1 MPRATSLNQGML
13 ACQSCGLLCQPHH
26 EALQLSA
33 QLSDALAPDHPPLAA
48 PAAPQFCP
56 RCQTTLHSRKPH
68 SIGHTWAFLLAGYL
82 LYIPANLLP
91 IMEARSIQEA
101 QIDTIMSGIVY
112 LWNTGSWGLAAIVFV
127 ASIVVP
133 SFKLLALSWLNW
145 TVQQKSARWPRART
159 RLYRFIEI
167 IGRWSML
174 DIFVVAL
181 LVALVQL
188 RLFAVVRAG
197 PAAAAFGA
205 VVVLTILAAHSFEP
219 RLIWDYSND
228 E

>member
-13 ACQSCGLLCQPHH
+13 ACHVCGLLCQPH
-26 EALQLSA
+26 AAPVQI
-33 QLSDALAPDHPPLAA
+33 SDALAPDHAPLA
-48 PAAPQFCP
+48 PPSPPQFCP
-56 RCQTTLHSRKPH
+56 RCHSTLHIRKPH
-68 SIGHTWAFLLAGYL
+68 SIGLTWAFLLAGYL

-101 QIDTIMSGIVY
+101 QIDTIMSGIIY
-112 LWNTGSWGLAAIVFV
+112 LWHTGSWGLAAIVFA

-145 TVQQKSARWPRART
+145 SVQKKSTRWPRART

-205 VVVLTILAAHSFEP
+205 VVVLTMLAAHSFEP

>member
-13 ACQSCGLLCQPHH
+13 ACQSCGLLCQPHA
-26 EALQLSA
+26 EPA
-33 QLSDALAPDHPPLAA
+33 QLSDALAPDHPPLAPPA
-48 PAAPQFCP
+48 PPQFCP
-56 RCQTTLHSRKPH
+56 RCHSSLHHRKPH

-112 LWNTGSWGLAAIVFV
+112 LWNTGSWGLAAIVFA

-145 TVQQKSARWPRART
+145 TVQKKSPRWPRART
-159 RLYRFIEI
+159 RLYRFVEL

-205 VVVLTILAAHSFEP
+205 VVVFTMLAAHSFEP

>member
-1 MPRATSLNQGML
+1 MSEPSRAITAKSQGL
-13 ACQSCGLLCQPHH
+13 LVCPSCSLLCQAPN
-26 EALQLSA
+26 QTSA
-33 QLSDALAPDHPPLAA
+33 HTQAVASPASAPL
-48 PAAPQFCP
+48 CP
-56 RCQTTLHSRKPH
+56 RCQSALHMRKPH

-91 IMEARSIQEA
+91 IMEARSLAEA
-101 QIDTIMSGIVY
+101 QIDTIMSGVIY
-112 LWNTGSWGLAAIVFV
+112 LFNSGSWGLAAIVFT

-133 SFKLLALSWLNW
+133 TFKLLALTWLNW
-145 TVQQKSARWPRART
+145 TVQKKSTRWPQQRT
-159 RLYRFIEI
+159 TLYRFVEL

-188 RLFAVVRAG
+188 RMFAVVRAG

-205 VVVLTILAAHSFEP
+205 VVVLTMLAAHSFEP
-219 RLIWDYSND
+219 RLIWDYCDN

>member
-1 MPRATSLNQGML
+1 MTARTAKNSGLVN
-13 ACQSCGLLCQPHH
+13 CQSCHLLCRHSPH
-26 EALQLSA
+26 
-33 QLSDALAPDHPPLAA
+33 
-48 PAAPQFCP
+48 PQARCP
-56 RCQTTLHSRKPH
+56 RCHATLHSRKPH
-68 SIGHTWAFLLAGYL
+68 SIRKTWAYLLAGFL

-91 IMEARSIQEA
+91 IMEARSLSDA
-101 QIDTIMSGIVY
+101 QIDTIISGVVY
-112 LWNTGSWGLAAIVFV
+112 LWDSGSWGLAVIVFT

-133 SFKLLALSWLNW
+133 SFKLLALSWLNFS
-145 TVQQKSARWPRART
+145 VQRKSRRWPQQRIRI
-159 RLYRFIEI
+159 YRFVEL

-205 VVVLTILAAHSFEP
+205 VVVLTMLAAHSFDP
-219 RLIWDYSND
+219 RLIWDEED
-228 E
+228 KHE

>member
-1 MPRATSLNQGML
+1 MCASACQKIMSKATAKNQGYI
-13 ACQSCGLLCQPHH
+13 ACPSCGLLCQHG
-26 EALQLSA
+26 
-33 QLSDALAPDHPPLAA
+33 ALADSAPKPL
-48 PAAPQFCP
+48 CP
-56 RCQTTLHSRKPH
+56 RCRATLHSRKPH
-68 SIGHTWAFLLAGYL
+68 SIGRTWAFLLAAAV

-101 QIDTIMSGIVY
+101 QIDTIMSGIEY
-112 LWNTGSWGLAAIVFV
+112 LWKTGSWGLAAIVFI

-133 SFKLLALSWLNW
+133 CFKLIALSLLNW
-145 TVQQKSARWPRART
+145 SVQRKSARWPMPRI
-159 RLYRFIEI
+159 RLYRFVEL

-188 RLFAVVRAG
+188 RMFAVVRAG

-205 VVVLTILAAHSFEP
+205 VVVLTMLAAHSFEP
-219 RLIWDYSND
+219 RLIWDNTED